1 MEKQIERVQKARIR
15 KERMGLKKE
24 SKPGKRRMY
33 EKLDEDLKQTFPASD
48 PLSYY

>member
-15 KERMGLKKE
+15 KIRTSLKKV
-24 SKPGKRRMY
+24 SKLEKSRMN